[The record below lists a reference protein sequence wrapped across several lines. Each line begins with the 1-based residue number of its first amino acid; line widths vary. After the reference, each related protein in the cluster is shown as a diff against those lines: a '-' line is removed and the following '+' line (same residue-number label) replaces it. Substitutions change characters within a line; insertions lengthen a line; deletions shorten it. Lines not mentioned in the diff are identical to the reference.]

1 MSQALKTK
9 LSDLPLSQI
18 DLSRPELFADEEILE
33 TFKRLRE
40 EDPVH
45 YCADGQFGPFWSITR
60 YEDIIAV
67 DTNHKVFSSSDAFG
81 GIQLDDNVVRPP
93 VEGVEISAFITKDQ
107 PHHGPIRK
115 SVQPIASPQGLD
127 SFKDL
132 IWERT
137 NNVLD
142 SLPEDE
148 EFDWVERVSVNLTT
162 QMLATLF
169 DFPFEDREKL
179 TYWSDITTATEGSD
193 HFPGHEKRVEILL
206 ECLEYFTRL
215 RHIRANGPP
224 KFDFISMMARDENT
238 KDMDDMNFL
247 GNLLLLIVGGN
258 DTTRNSMSAS
268 INAWNK
274 FPEEFAKLREDP
286 SLIDKMVAE
295 VIRWQTPLSHMRR
308 TALEDIELG
317 GKLIK
322 KGDKVVMWYYSGNHD
337 EDVFDHPRQVRFDR
351 ENGNR
356 HVSFG
361 FGIHRC
367 MGLRVAELQ
376 LRTLWQLILEKF
388 DSIELVGE
396 PRRLKSNFVN
406 GYTEMKVKVK
416 RRSS

>member
-1 MSQALKTK
+1 MSQAFETK

-18 DLSRPELFADEEILE
+18 DLSRPELYASEDVLE

-45 YCADGQFGPFWSITR
+45 YCADGQFGSFWSITR

-67 DTNHKVFSSSDAFG
+67 DTNHKVFSSSDALG
-81 GIQLDDNVVRPP
+81 GVQIDDNVVRPP
-93 VEGVEISAFITKDQ
+93 VEGVEISSFITKDQ

-115 SVQPIASPQGLD
+115 SVQPIAAPQGLD

-148 EFDWVERVSVNLTT
+148 EFDWVEAVSVNLTT

-169 DFPFEDREKL
+169 DFPFEEREKL
-179 TYWSDITTATEGSD
+179 TYWSDVATSTEGSD
-193 HFPGHEKRVEILL
+193 HFPGHEKRVEILM

-215 RHIRANGPP
+215 RKARANGPA

-238 KDMDDMNFL
+238 KDMDAMNFL
-247 GNLLLLIVGGN
+247 GNVLLLIIGGN

-274 FPEEFAKLREDP
+274 FPEEFAKLREAP

>member
-1 MSQALKTK
+1 MSQAFETK

-18 DLSRPELFADEEILE
+18 DLSRPELYASEDVLE

-45 YCADGQFGPFWSITR
+45 YCADGQFGSFWSITR

-67 DTNHKVFSSSDAFG
+67 DTNHKVFSSSDALG
-81 GIQLDDNVVRPP
+81 GVQIDDNVVRPP

-115 SVQPIASPQGLD
+115 SVQPIAAPQGLD

-142 SLPEDE
+142 SLPEHE
-148 EFDWVERVSVNLTT
+148 EFDWVEAVSVNLTT

-169 DFPFEDREKL
+169 DFPFEEREKL
-179 TYWSDITTATEGSD
+179 TYWSDVATSTEGSD
-193 HFPGHEKRVEILL
+193 HFPGHEKRVEILM

-215 RHIRANGPP
+215 RKARANGPA

-238 KDMDDMNFL
+238 KDMDAMNFL
-247 GNLLLLIVGGN
+247 GNVLLLIIGGN

-274 FPEEFAKLREDP
+274 FPEEFAKLREAP

-406 GYTEMKVKVK
+406 GYTEMKVKVN

>member
-1 MSQALKTK
+1 MSQAFETK

-18 DLSRPELFADEEILE
+18 DLSRPELYASEDVLE

-45 YCADGQFGPFWSITR
+45 YCADGQFGSFWSITR

-67 DTNHKVFSSSDAFG
+67 DTNHKVFSSSDALG
-81 GIQLDDNVVRPP
+81 GVQIDDNVVRPP
-93 VEGVEISAFITKDQ
+93 VEGVEISSFITKDQ

-115 SVQPIASPQGLD
+115 SVQPIAAPQGLD

-148 EFDWVERVSVNLTT
+148 EFDWVEAVSVNLTT

-169 DFPFEDREKL
+169 DFPFEEREKL
-179 TYWSDITTATEGSD
+179 TYWSDVATSTEGSD
-193 HFPGHEKRVEILL
+193 HFPGHEKRVEILM

-215 RHIRANGPP
+215 RKARANGPA

-238 KDMDDMNFL
+238 KDMDAMNFL
-247 GNLLLLIVGGN
+247 GNVLLLIIGGN

-356 HVSFG
+356 HLSFG

-388 DSIELVGE
+388 ESIELVSE

-406 GYTEMKVKVK
+406 GYTKMKVRVK
-416 RRSS
+416 RRSF

>member
-1 MSQALKTK
+1 MNQAFETK

-18 DLSRPELFADEEILE
+18 DLSRPELYASEDVLE

-45 YCADGQFGPFWSITR
+45 YCADGQFGSFWSITR

-67 DTNHKVFSSSDAFG
+67 DTNHKVFSSSDALG
-81 GIQLDDNVVRPP
+81 GVQIDDNVVRPP
-93 VEGVEISAFITKDQ
+93 VEGVEISSFITSDQ

-148 EFDWVERVSVNLTT
+148 EFDWVEAVSVNLTT

-169 DFPFEDREKL
+169 DFPFEEREKL
-179 TYWSDITTATEGSD
+179 TYWSDVATSTEGSD
-193 HFPGHEKRVEILL
+193 HFPGHEKRVEILM

-215 RHIRANGPP
+215 RKARANGPA
-224 KFDFISMMARDENT
+224 KFDFISMMTRDENT
-238 KDMDDMNFL
+238 KDMDAMNFL
-247 GNLLLLIVGGN
+247 GNVMLLVIGGN

-274 FPEEFAKLREDP
+274 FPEEFAKLREAP

>member
-1 MSQALKTK
+1 
-9 LSDLPLSQI
+9 
-18 DLSRPELFADEEILE
+18 
-33 TFKRLRE
+33 
-40 EDPVH
+40 
-45 YCADGQFGPFWSITR
+45 
-60 YEDIIAV
+60 
-67 DTNHKVFSSSDAFG
+67 
-81 GIQLDDNVVRPP
+81 
-93 VEGVEISAFITKDQ
+93 
-107 PHHGPIRK
+107 
-115 SVQPIASPQGLD
+115 
-127 SFKDL
+127 
-132 IWERT
+132 
-137 NNVLD
+137 
-142 SLPEDE
+142 
-148 EFDWVERVSVNLTT
+148 
-162 QMLATLF
+162 
-169 DFPFEDREKL
+169 
-179 TYWSDITTATEGSD
+179 
-193 HFPGHEKRVEILL
+193 
-206 ECLEYFTRL
+206 
-215 RHIRANGPP
+215 
-224 KFDFISMMARDENT
+224 MMARDANT

-247 GNLLLLIVGGN
+247 GNLLLLIIGGN

-286 SLIDKMVAE
+286 SLVDKMVAE

-337 EDVFDHPRQVRFDR
+337 EDVFDDPRQVRFDR

-356 HVSFG
+356 HLSFG

-406 GYTEMKVKVK
+406 GYTKMKVRVK

>member
-1 MSQALKTK
+1 MSQAFETK

-18 DLSRPELFADEEILE
+18 DLSRPELYASEDVLE

-45 YCADGQFGPFWSITR
+45 YCADGQFGSFWSITR

-67 DTNHKVFSSSDAFG
+67 DTNHKVFSSSDALG
-81 GIQLDDNVVRPP
+81 GVQIDDNVVRPP
-93 VEGVEISAFITKDQ
+93 VEGVEISSFITKDQ

-115 SVQPIASPQGLD
+115 SVQPIAAPQGLD

-142 SLPEDE
+142 SLPEHE
-148 EFDWVERVSVNLTT
+148 EFDWVEAVSVNLTT

-169 DFPFEDREKL
+169 DFPFEEREKL
-179 TYWSDITTATEGSD
+179 TYWSDVATSTEGSD
-193 HFPGHEKRVEILL
+193 HFPGHEKRVEILM

-215 RHIRANGPP
+215 RKARANGPA

-238 KDMDDMNFL
+238 KDMDAMNFL
-247 GNLLLLIVGGN
+247 GNVLLLIIGGN

-274 FPEEFAKLREDP
+274 FPEEFAKLREAP